1 MCVYYVA
8 REQVRLFVLAY
19 LVLGF
24 VMCVFFEKLSRKV
37 REAKKKK
44 EKSMNLVKKF
54 LL

>member
-8 REQVRLFVLAY
+8 RERVRLFVLAY

-37 REAKKKK
+37 REAKNKKRRA
-44 EKSMNLVKKF
+44 
-54 LL
+54 